1 MLFKFQL
8 ELSDVDRGLYQTLE
22 FRTAQH
28 PSENA
33 AYLLTR
39 VLAYALSY
47 EEGLDFS
54 PGGLADPDAPAL
66 QKAGV
71 HGTIDLWIEI
81 GNPTVRKLHKG
92 SKAANKVIVYTYK
105 NPELLLE
112 TMKSG
117 EVHKAGSIQVFA
129 FDTKFIEELERL
141 LEKNNKWSVLH
152 QQGHL
157 DIDTGHGAAS
167 TDLRRVQ

>member
-1 MLFKFQL
+1 MLFKFEL
-8 ELSDVDRGLYQTLE
+8 ELSDVDRGLYQTLS
-22 FRTAQH
+22 FRTARH
-28 PSENA
+28 PSEND

-39 VLAYALSY
+39 VLAYALAY

-66 QKAGV
+66 QKPGT
-71 HGTIDLWIEI
+71 HGSIDLWIEI

-92 SKAANKVIVYTYK
+92 SKAASRVLVFTYK

-112 TMKSG
+112 TMKTG
-117 EVHKAGSIQVFA
+117 EVYRAGDIQIFA
-129 FDTKFIEELERL
+129 FDAPFVEGLEKL

-157 DIDTGHGAAS
+157 DIDTGRGQVS